1 MKIFDEG
8 KLHHLKRIY
17 ALALSLIALTILA
30 SSFLMLYSIR
40 KNSGD
45 SRVINLS
52 GRQRMLSQRLTK
64 ATLSLSLPL
73 SDQERV
79 GRIAEIRQSYAD
91 WTAAEAGLQHGDA
104 ALGLPNRENSQAV
117 TVLFAS
123 IEPYFLA
130 MSRGIDTLLAQVRDG
145 AVDKD
150 VLAAVS
156 RTLLDNE
163 PHYLALMNC
172 ARRST
177 ESTAYCSCSPPPI
190 WMRNNASWS
199 RI

>member
-17 ALALSLIALTILA
+17 ALALSMIALTILA
-30 SSFLMLYSIR
+30 ASFLMLYSIR
-40 KNSGD
+40 RNSGD

-64 ATLSLSLPL
+64 ATLALALPL

-104 ALGLPNRENSQAV
+104 ALGLPGRENSQAV

-123 IEPYFLA
+123 IEPNFRRCPGGA
-130 MSRGIDTLLAQVRDG
+130 TPCGKCAGG

-150 VLAAVS
+150 VLGAVS

-163 PHYLALMNC
+163 PQIW
-172 ARRST
+172 RSWT
-177 ESTAYCSCSPPPI
+177 RSPSSSTKAKE
-190 WMRNNASWS
+190 RNTPCNPWTT
-199 RI
+199 